1 MPSWVTAAIIYGAIV
16 LFWAIIFAV
25 AVTLT
30 RRSLRG
36 VGEPLAEEAEQSPSA
51 SANGRVQ
58 GAQTT
63 SAGSATT
70 GGAHS

>member
-1 MPSWVTAAIIYGAIV
+1 MPSWVTTAIIYGCVV
-16 LFWAIIFAV
+16 LFWAIIFTIAIIM
-25 AVTLT
+25 T

-36 VGEPLAEEAEQSPSA
+36 VGEPLAEDTEQSPSA

-58 GAQTT
+58 GAQTQG
-63 SAGSATT
+63 AGSATT